1 MHLLQ
6 VCLEFK
12 ICCRF
17 LLWHLALRA
26 RGFSFCYVAASQ
38 HGLAEVVEAVYGI
51 GCVGGFG
58 LGSKLS
64 CAGLRLVFL
73 GVVAVLVISGSWVW
87 RAYRLSFRESW

>member
-38 HGLAEVVEAVYGI
+38 HGLAEVVEAV
-51 GCVGGFG
+51 
-58 LGSKLS
+58 
-64 CAGLRLVFL
+64 
-73 GVVAVLVISGSWVW
+73 
-87 RAYRLSFRESW
+87 